1 MNIIY
6 TLTHLPELLL
16 GLFSLIGNWGYV
28 LLFLMIFAETG
39 LVVFP
44 WLPGESLIFFASSF
58 AAFDHSPLE
67 MRVLIPVFFVA
78 AVLGDSL
85 NYYIGRRL
93 VRWSWLRQR
102 IEGPNLE
109 KARQFFNRYG
119 LVAVTFGRFV
129 PLIRTF
135 VPLISGSADLSWHR
149 FSLAN
154 LLGVAI
160 WVALGSGVGYFFGGI
175 PFVKKHFSVIF
186 LGIIIIALIPVTILL
201 ITRSLRRHVIK
212 RNKMM

>member
-6 TLTHLPELLL
+6 TLTHLPQLLL
-16 GLFSLIGNWGYV
+16 TVFSLIGNWGYV

-67 MRVLIPVFFVA
+67 MRVLVPVFFVA
-78 AVLGDSL
+78 AVLGDTL

-93 VRWSWLRQR
+93 IRWPWLRKR
-102 IEGPNLE
+102 VEGPNMQ
-109 KARQFFNRYG
+109 KARWFFDKYG
-119 LVAVTFGRFV
+119 LWTVAFGRFV

-135 VPLISGSADLSWHR
+135 VPLISGSAGLKWHR
-149 FSLAN
+149 FTLAN
-154 LLGVAI
+154 LIGVAI
-160 WVALGSGVGYFFGGI
+160 WVSLGSFCGYFFGGI
-175 PFVKKHFSVIF
+175 PFVKHHFSAIF
-186 LGIIIIALIPVTILL
+186 LAIIIIALIPVTLFF
-201 ITRSLRRHVIK
+201 ITRQIRRHLMK